1 MKVNTKAKA
10 HTETKS
16 VPEAEEM
23 AQWKHMP
30 SSVLSHVLAE
40 HPSSVPCTH
49 AGQLTLPVVTVP
61 GVQRPTP
68 STYIFTQIK
77 LK

>member
-40 HPSSVPCTH
+40 HPSSVPCT
-49 AGQLTLPVVTVP
+49 QLTTH
-61 GVQRPTP
+61 
-68 STYIFTQIK
+68 K
-77 LK
+77 LTTACTASSGKGGRVLWLT